1 MNSQVQLRI
10 GSLADEE
17 RTPTHC
23 LINIDVML
31 SFCLSGGA
39 CVQSNISVARDLH
52 FSAFIYNSI
61 CVFFQID
68 LPQSVCGRWAHSLS
82 SVTMKRNTEWLIITG
97 GLGKS
102 YSHISG
108 VDVTVIVEIG

>member
-1 MNSQVQLRI
+1 MDNNVHNY
-10 GSLADEE
+10 
-17 RTPTHC
+17 TCTC
-23 LINIDVML
+23 
-31 SFCLSGGA
+31 
-39 CVQSNISVARDLH
+39 ISV
-52 FSAFIYNSI
+52 SVIYNSI
-61 CVFFQID
+61 CVLFQID

-108 VDVTVIVEIG
+108 VNVTVIVEIG